1 MRETIDEIHNL
12 RDELD
17 DNKKLNS
24 NAIDEAIQFLQQLQP
39 GTLQPT
45 VEVQFDGEIR
55 LTWLNDFLELE
66 VGFYG
71 DGTYAFVAYN
81 SKTNNEVMEE
91 NIPVNT
97 ISQRII
103 PYLNPR
109 KVFGLEGLTDEDIK
123 RLEGIGQLN
132 DQTPTD
138 LG

>member
-12 RDELD
+12 KYEEHD
-17 DNKKLNS
+17 KLNENS
-24 NAIDEAIQFLQQLQP
+24 IDDAIVFLQQLLP
-39 GTLQPT
+39 GTKQPT

-81 SKTNNEVMEE
+81 SKINHEIMGE
-91 NIPVNT
+91 NIQVNI
-97 ISQRII
+97 ISQRIV
-103 PYLNPR
+103 PYINPR

-123 RLEGIGQLN
+123 RLDGISQLN
-132 DQTPTD
+132 DQSPTE
-138 LG
+138 

>member
-12 RDELD
+12 KYEEHD
-17 DNKKLNS
+17 KLNENS
-24 NAIDEAIQFLQQLQP
+24 IDDAIVFLQQLQP

-55 LTWLNDFLELE
+55 LSWLNDFLELE

-91 NIPVNT
+91 NIPVNI
-97 ISQRII
+97 ISQRIV
-103 PYLNPR
+103 PYINPR
-109 KVFGLEGLTDEDIK
+109 KVFGLEGLSTEDMK
-123 RLEGIGQLN
+123 RLDGISQLN
-132 DQTPTD
+132 DQSPTE
-138 LG
+138 